1 MSRFNLEFPSK
12 GLNDKM
18 NVQHADYPEIGDIW
32 ESPQFTECSIC
43 VVFKSDSVIGITS
56 TKEVSSLLFSLDL
69 ESLTLY
75 TLDDWNKIIPILMER
90 DGYNWMVTILIN
102 DEQSKIIQS
111 YIEKEFDI
119 YNSTPETES
128 EDTEEKE
135 EKEKVYGKLEVE
147 STPDLCYFCDRESR
161 LVFAKTNFCVRCA
174 GKVFSLPL

>member
-1 MSRFNLEFPSK
+1 MLLFNVEFPSK

-32 ESPQFTECSIC
+32 ESPDYAEHSFC

-69 ESLTLY
+69 ENLTMY
-75 TLDDWNKIIPILMER
+75 TIEGWNSMIPALVEQHGYTWIINAII
-90 DGYNWMVTILIN
+90 D

-111 YIEKEFDI
+111 YIDKEFDVDSS
-119 YNSTPETES
+119 STETES

-147 STPDLCYFCDRESR
+147 STPDLCYFCGRESR